1 MLLLPGVALLRRW
14 PVRGVLL
21 LIVGVVAPLFAAIL
35 LFQFRNHPVD
45 LLSQSNVLRG
55 LVLVAIGI
63 VASRLMAVWVTADRT
78 PSPDSQRRMRLWGTI
93 GVCLLAI
100 PIGFAGVRIEQVRGV
115 VGDVFATS
123 PTAGAVNASTDTLA
137 DQFQTVLLLGGD
149 EAADRFGLRTD
160 TMILALVNKQT
171 GRTAVVSIP
180 RNLQKLTF
188 PPTSPMG
195 LKYPNGFDD
204 LTNAVFISV
213 GNDDALSAAYSS
225 PGLEPGVRAL
235 MEGLSYSMN
244 ITIDDY
250 ALVNMCGFVQL
261 VDAIDGVTIDL
272 PDQLPMPG
280 KTPCSYYTLPATI
293 GPGPTYMDG
302 TKALGYVRSRA
313 ADSDYQRMERQRI
326 LLQAILSEIGIG
338 DVLANFGGLAD
349 ALRSNVRTSMTLDE
363 AQSLASLLQTGAATM
378 TSVGLVP
385 PLVEPADPDFA
396 AISDL
401 LQQTRQSLIGQN

>member
-1 MLLLPGVALLRRW
+1 
-14 PVRGVLL
+14 
-21 LIVGVVAPLFAAIL
+21 
-35 LFQFRNHPVD
+35 
-45 LLSQSNVLRG
+45 
-55 LVLVAIGI
+55 
-63 VASRLMAVWVTADRT
+63 
-78 PSPDSQRRMRLWGTI
+78 
-93 GVCLLAI
+93 
-100 PIGFAGVRIEQVRGV
+100 
-115 VGDVFATS
+115 
-123 PTAGAVNASTDTLA
+123 
-137 DQFQTVLLLGGD
+137 
-149 EAADRFGLRTD
+149 
-160 TMILALVNKQT
+160 MILALVNKQT